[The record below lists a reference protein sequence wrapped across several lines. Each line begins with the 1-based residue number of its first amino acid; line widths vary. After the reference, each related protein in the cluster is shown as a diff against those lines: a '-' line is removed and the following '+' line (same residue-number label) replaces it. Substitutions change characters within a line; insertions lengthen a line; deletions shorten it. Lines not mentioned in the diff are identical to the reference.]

1 MNDNTIAKAPP
12 AGGTPDG
19 GVNTKDVEAKSQQ
32 NQKDA
37 MEMQRINLESQ
48 AFYANLQA
56 AKGITDRA
64 DQFFKSVSDTI
75 GRA

>member
-1 MNDNTIAKAPP
+1 MAANK
-12 AGGTPDG
+12 AGGATT
-19 GVNTKDVEAKSQQ
+19 GVNTKDVEAQSQA
-32 NQKDA
+32 NQQQA
-37 MEMQRINLESQ
+37 LEMQKINLESQ

>member
-1 MNDNTIAKAPP
+1 MSQTPP
-12 AGGTPDG
+12 IQGGTAGQTGATD
-19 GVNTKDVEAKSQQ
+19 VNQVKAQSEKAQA
-32 NQKDA
+32 DA
-37 MEMQRINLESQ
+37 LAMQAINLQSQ